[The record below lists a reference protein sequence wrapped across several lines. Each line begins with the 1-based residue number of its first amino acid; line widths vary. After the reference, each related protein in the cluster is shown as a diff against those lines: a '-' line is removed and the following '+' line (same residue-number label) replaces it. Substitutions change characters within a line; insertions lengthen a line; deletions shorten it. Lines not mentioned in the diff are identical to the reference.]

1 MRLDPMPK
9 AEYAVRIKRLQS
21 ELAINGIDVF
31 IGYSSESE
39 SGTSRYLSGFWPFFD
54 FVSIIVPVN
63 GPPALVTGGPESY
76 DFAKGFSAIDNIFI
90 DPLYV
95 ESSAPEWVLKKP
107 QQNLAKILA
116 QVCSS
121 RPKKIGIANGNIF
134 PYLIFNELREFA
146 PDAEFVSADNLLLK
160 VQSIKS
166 DIEIPYIKKAYQIT
180 EEVMKYSIDNVSAGK
195 SEWEISNAAF
205 SKMLELGAEGTPY
218 PAWVCSG
225 ENTRLSLCRSTN
237 KIIKENELIQFTFGT
252 KYMGVCGNMCRPLAI
267 GKMPPQARELAE
279 VALEATENTIKAL
292 KPGVKASDIFKIY
305 YKLLSEH
312 KLEENTLYGPAHGIG
327 SSEVEGL
334 WLSENADFAI
344 QPNMVLSIDIWLTKD
359 SYGMRYEDGFLI
371 TKSGLTE
378 LSKYKR
384 EIIEL

>member
-9 AEYAVRIKRLQS
+9 AEYESRIKRLQN
-21 ELAINGIDVF
+21 ELALNDIDVF

-63 GPPALVTGGPESY
+63 GLPALVTGGPESY
-76 DFAKGFSAIDNIFI
+76 DFAKEFSAIENIYI

-116 QVCSS
+116 QVCNSK
-121 RPKKIGIANGNIF
+121 PKKIGIANGNIF
-134 PYLIFNELREFA
+134 PYLIFSELKEFA
-146 PDAEFVSADNLLLK
+146 PDAEFVSADNLLLN

-166 DIEIPYIKKAYQIT
+166 DIEIPYIEKAYKIT
-180 EEVMKYSIDNVSAGK
+180 EEVMKYSINNVSAGK

-237 KIIKENELIQFTFGT
+237 KAVKENELIQFTFGA

-267 GKMPPQARELAE
+267 GKMPPQAKELAA
-279 VALEATENTIKAL
+279 VALEATSNTIKAL

-305 YKLLSEH
+305 YKLLSDCDL
-312 KLEENTLYGPAHGIG
+312 KENTLYGPAHGIG

-334 WLSENADFAI
+334 WLSENADFII
-344 QPNMVLSIDIWLTKD
+344 QPNMCLSIDIWLTKGP
-359 SYGMRYEDGFLI
+359 YGLRYEDGFLI
-371 TKSGLTE
+371 TKSGLKE
-378 LSKYKR
+378 LSNYKR

>member
-1 MRLDPMPK
+1 MRHSPMPK
-9 AEYAVRIKRLQS
+9 AEYESRIKRLKN

-63 GPPALVTGGPESY
+63 DPPALVTGGPESY
-76 DFAKGFSAIDNIFI
+76 DFAKEFSAIENIYI

-107 QQNLAKILA
+107 QQNLAKILS

-121 RPKKIGIANGNIF
+121 KPKKIGIANGNIF
-134 PYLIFNELREFA
+134 PYLIFKELKEFA
-146 PDAEFVSADNLLLK
+146 PDAEFVSADNLLLN

-166 DIEIPYIKKAYQIT
+166 DIEIPYIEKAYQIT
-180 EEVMKYSIDNVSAGK
+180 EEVMKYSINNVSAGK

-237 KIIKENELIQFTFGT
+237 KTIKENELIQFTFGT
-252 KYMGVCGNMCRPLAI
+252 KYMGVCGNMCRPLSI
-267 GKMPPQARELAE
+267 GSMPPQAKELAA
-279 VALEATENTIKAL
+279 VALEAISNTIKAL
-292 KPGVKASDIFKIY
+292 KPGAKASDIFKIY
-305 YKLLSEH
+305 YKLLSDYDL
-312 KLEENTLYGPAHGIG
+312 KENTLYGPAHGIG
-327 SSEVEGL
+327 CGY
-334 WLSENADFAI
+334 
-344 QPNMVLSIDIWLTKD
+344 QK
-359 SYGMRYEDGFLI
+359 MRILLFSQI
-371 TKSGLTE
+371 CA
-378 LSKYKR
+378 
-384 EIIEL
+384 